1 MDSRRGVV
9 RVHAEVLSALDLRE
23 WDAIEI
29 YGTRSTAAVVARA
42 PQGSAPRVALLDDV
56 TLSNA
61 GIREDS
67 TVVVRPVEVQ
77 GARRIVVSGSSLSM
91 TSLTPNTLRQA
102 LLGKVVTVGDTV
114 SLLPRDLG
122 PGTSTTDATQ
132 ALRRAV
138 GITWTSELL
147 TVVETEPWGAVS
159 VQPNTA
165 MAWPGSAMD
174 HPGRGQDPLITSTRG
189 ATGEGMG
196 SGSST
201 TTTPRAA
208 TTPRGS
214 TGRAAEP
221 TRVVADPPVPVGELV
236 GVADQVAKLTDW
248 LSLALDEPELLTSLG
263 ASPRLGIVV
272 TGPAGTGKATLVR
285 SVCASRNVVELDGP
299 GTGALESGS
308 RAETVSQ
315 AIDAARG
322 GGVLLIT
329 EIDALL
335 PRDPEPVSS
344 LILSRLRRAIAN
356 DQVVL
361 VATTAHPDLTDP
373 RLRAPDLCDR
383 ELTIALPGG
392 AIRRA
397 LLDHLLR
404 DVPTTDLDLEVI
416 ALRTPGFVAA
426 DLMALRRESALR
438 AASRASRDGAPAVIK
453 QEDLLGALEV
463 IRPLSRSGTEEIS
476 VGGITLEDV
485 GDMVETKQA
494 LTESVLWP
502 LRHPDTF
509 ARLGVQPPRGVLLY
523 GPPGCGK
530 TFVVRALASSGQL
543 SVHTVKGSELMDK
556 WVGSSEKAVRDLF
569 QRARNTAP
577 SLIFIDEIDA
587 MVPRRGQSTDSG
599 VSDKVVAALLTELDG
614 AEPLRDVIV
623 LGATNRPEL
632 IDPAVLRPGRLER
645 LVFVPPPDAEARTA
659 ILRAAGAAIPLAE
672 DVRLD
677 ELAEQLDGYSA
688 ADCAA
693 LLREAALAAMRRSV
707 EATVVTAEDVESA
720 RKAVRPSLDPQQVAS
735 LKAFA
740 DRRAAD

>member
-61 GIREDS
+61 GIREDA
-67 TVVVRPVEVQ
+67 TVVVRPVAVQ
-77 GARRIVVSGSSLSM
+77 GARRIVVSGSSLAM

-122 PGTSTTDATQ
+122 PGTSTSDATQ

-147 TVVETEPWGAVS
+147 TVVETEPRGAVS

-165 MAWPGSAMD
+165 MAWPGSSTD
-174 HPGRGQDPLITSTRG
+174 NPGRGQDPLITSSRSR
-189 ATGEGMG
+189 TGDG
-196 SGSST
+196 SGGT
-201 TTTPRAA
+201 TATAARATPA
-208 TTPRGS
+208 PRGS
-214 TGRAAEP
+214 AGPSARPTQVAAE
-221 TRVVADPPVPVGELV
+221 APVPVGELV

-263 ASPRLGIVV
+263 ASPRLGIVI

-285 SVCASRNVVELDGP
+285 SVCADRNVIELDGP

-438 AASRASRDGAPAVIK
+438 AASRASREGAPAVIK

-476 VGGITLEDV
+476 MGGITLEDV

-632 IDPAVLRPGRLER
+632 IDPAILRPGRLER

-677 ELAEQLDGYSA
+677 ELADQLDGYSA

-720 RKAVRPSLDPQQVAS
+720 RKAVRPSLDPDQVAS